1 MVPDLPVI
9 SGTTGTAEADIL
21 YLFTFD
27 GCIGLTAT
35 EYEYCYHFVDTSDQE
50 TVFDLL
56 VLEDLGD
63 EYRVILRID
72 GAGIGAPDVGQC
84 PNRDSSGNCCERV
97 SMNDEAGLPLTVNVT
112 SDHLYGLLI
121 GSDVDN
127 RLLLLGSTSR
137 GYKVSSPTDHQLNEN
152 DTVSKEDLGTD
163 GEPDQLSDISFRFIV
178 QPVESLGM
186 LCDIVMQLLL
196 KYLCAVVNTVRDC
209 EYYYHVGSIVL

>member
-72 GAGIGAPDVGQC
+72 GAGTGAPDVG
-84 PNRDSSGNCCERV
+84 
-97 SMNDEAGLPLTVNVT
+97 
-112 SDHLYGLLI
+112 
-121 GSDVDN
+121 
-127 RLLLLGSTSR
+127 
-137 GYKVSSPTDHQLNEN
+137 
-152 DTVSKEDLGTD
+152 
-163 GEPDQLSDISFRFIV
+163 
-178 QPVESLGM
+178 
-186 LCDIVMQLLL
+186 
-196 KYLCAVVNTVRDC
+196 
-209 EYYYHVGSIVL
+209 